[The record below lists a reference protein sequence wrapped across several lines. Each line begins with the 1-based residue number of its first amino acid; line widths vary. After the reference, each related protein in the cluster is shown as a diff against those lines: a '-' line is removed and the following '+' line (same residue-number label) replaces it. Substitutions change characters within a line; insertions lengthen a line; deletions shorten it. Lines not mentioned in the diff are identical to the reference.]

1 MNRTFALIIT
11 LTVLITIIVSLG
23 IISSKTIYEHSQ
35 KITDFL
41 LYLDTYTREENWN
54 NAENMLVNIEGE
66 WEQTSRVLSVL
77 MDHQEIDNVNSSLYK
92 MMEYVKLKEKNM
104 ALAEISVL
112 KHIIKH
118 IPDKAAFSI
127 ENIL

>member
-112 KHIIKH
+112 QHIIKH